1 MSWNSVIVE
10 WAPSDGRRPTSRSVS
25 DSEERS

>member
-10 WAPSDGRRPTSRSVS
+10 WAPSDAGRPTSRSVS
-25 DSEERS
+25 DAEKRP